1 MESMS
6 RSLVN
11 SVAYLMSRSLLVPLS
26 MLFMLSA
33 VSASAQKAEEQA
45 LFRLEDAFA
54 NAVVK
59 RDARALSQIVAKK
72 WVYSDESG
80 VMEREEGIKAFTSG
94 TDTVRTAT
102 NADMRA
108 MIYGNAAVVIGVLE
122 MKGRGPKGPFTH
134 RYRYTDAWAKIDGRW
149 RCIGS
154 QDYLM
159 P

>member
-54 NAVVK
+54 NAVVT
-59 RDARALSQIVAKK
+59 RAQGSAH
-72 WVYSDESG
+72 G
-80 VMEREEGIKAFTSG
+80 TTS
-94 TDTVRTAT
+94 TRTPQRGQST
-102 NADMRA
+102 RR
-108 MIYGNAAVVIGVLE
+108 
-122 MKGRGPKGPFTH
+122 GR
-134 RYRYTDAWAKIDGRW
+134 
-149 RCIGS
+149 
-154 QDYLM
+154 
-159 P
+159 